1 MAIRS
6 AYFFQE
12 LGYNYWFRLFVCFV
26 SVCATGVSKLP
37 KIIRSNK
44 QINKVFIYWIERH
57 AENLL
62 YHDANVAKIDGWLA
76 ISNSVYYAPLLYMS
90 SNKFRRLIS
99 FSWHRICQMKRKM
112 RCIRCTAVN
121 ESSAGLRRLA
131 GVLSRNCV
139 VGHGRGMAD
148 RDSWHAPSPTY

>member
-1 MAIRS
+1 VSDRQAIFTGYECSDCFLARPRFFLCSEKQPKRAASVFSLYGLDRMILRAGRRALHFQKAKRRRASNNLRFCFNQNCLQHVLTFYMAIRS

-62 YHDANVAKIDGWLA
+62 YHDANVVKIDG
-76 ISNSVYYAPLLYMS
+76 
-90 SNKFRRLIS
+90 
-99 FSWHRICQMKRKM
+99 
-112 RCIRCTAVN
+112 
-121 ESSAGLRRLA
+121 
-131 GVLSRNCV
+131 
-139 VGHGRGMAD
+139 
-148 RDSWHAPSPTY
+148 